1 MKNLEHSS
9 LLLSSLP
16 TLKALEAQ
24 RALNKLEAFY
34 PDTGRLRRELY
45 PKQLAYFKA
54 GKKHRE
60 RLFLA
65 ANRVGKTEGVG
76 AYECTCH
83 LTGLYPDWWEGRRFD
98 HPVKVWACGDK
109 FQTVRDI
116 LNIKMLGPAGQ
127 HGTGMIP
134 GDLLVYTRP
143 KTGVPDTTEI
153 AYIKHVSGDNS
164 VLVFKSYDQ
173 RREAF
178 QGTEQDVIWLDEE
191 SPIEIYVEC
200 LTRTMTTN
208 GLLILTFT
216 PLLGITELIKSF
228 LPGGRVTS
236 GEPVVHKRKIMIPCT
251 WDEVPHLTK
260 EAKEEL
266 YDSYPAYQRKARTK
280 GIPSLGSG
288 AIYPM
293 DEEDLIVEDFPIP
306 EHYVRAYGMDVGWKK
321 TAVCWGAKNLETGV
335 VYLYAEYYRGQ
346 SEPAVHTEAIK
357 GFGEWIPGVVDPAA
371 NARGQRDG
379 IQILEEYL
387 NAGLNLTLAVNAV
400 EAGILKV
407 YRMMTQGQLKIFKS
421 CTNTL
426 EEFRLYRRDTDG
438 KVIKEDDH
446 LMDAMRYLILSG
458 IDRMIAEPPKSV
470 PERELE
476 WPYTR
481 DYRQGE
487 GDWMGV

>member
-1 MKNLEHSS
+1 MKNSRSS
-9 LLLSSLP
+9 EASLQKWP
-16 TLKALEAQ
+16 PLPSIDAEIER
-24 RALNKLEAFY
+24 RATNAMERYY
-34 PDTGRLRRELY
+34 PAIGPLRRELY
-45 PKQLAYFKA
+45 PKQLVFFEA

-134 GDLLVYTRP
+134 GDLLLNTRP
-143 KTGVPDTTEI
+143 KSGVPDTFEI
-153 AYIKHVSGDNS
+153 AYVKHVSGENS

-178 QGTEQDVIWLDEE
+178 QGTEQHVIWLDEE
-191 SPIEIYVEC
+191 PPINIYVEC

-216 PLLGITELIKSF
+216 PLQGITDLVKSF

-236 GEPVVHKRKIMIPCT
+236 GDPVTHKRKIMIPCT
-251 WDEVPHLTK
+251 WDEVPHLDD

-266 YDSYPAYQRKARTK
+266 YDSYPPYQRKARTK

-288 AIYPM
+288 AIYPI
-293 DEEDLIVEDFPIP
+293 DETDIIVKPFEIP
-306 EHYVRAYGMDVGWKK
+306 KHWPRGYGMDVGWNR
-321 TAVCWGAKNLETGV
+321 TAAIWAARDPETSV
-335 VYLYAEYYRGQ
+335 IYLY
-346 SEPAVHTEAIK
+346 SEHYKGKVEPLIHAEAIK
-357 GFGEWIPGVVDPAA
+357 ARGEWIVGTIDPAA
-371 NARGQRDG
+371 AGRSQKDG
-379 IQILEEYL
+379 TQLLQVYQDL
-387 NAGLNLTLAVNAV
+387 GLNLEPAVNAV
-400 EAGILKV
+400 EAGIYSVWQLLSADRLKV
-407 YRMMTQGQLKIFKS
+407 FEVCQHW
-421 CTNTL
+421 L
-426 EEFRLYRRDTDG
+426 EEFRLYRRDEDG
-438 KVIKEDDH
+438 KIVKENDH
-446 LMDAMRYLILSG
+446 LMDATRYLIISG
-458 IDRMIAEPPKSV
+458 RDLMHTKPAPKK
-470 PERELE
+470 PRGK
-476 WPYTR
+476 PHRGT
-481 DYRQGE
+481 
-487 GDWMGV
+487 WMGR